1 MLIDLKVLAIKKLL
15 LINKMNKTVSITEQV
30 IHAGKQLFSVHL

>member
-30 IHAGKQLFSVHL
+30 IRAGKQLFSVHL